1 MGTAPA
7 RRHGRHRNHPR
18 RLEHVMKIGIGLPYV
33 IPGTEGRRLVDF
45 CSDKPARHARHPQ
58 TPLGYV
64 TVTRDQLRRNP

>member
-1 MGTAPA
+1 
-7 RRHGRHRNHPR
+7 
-18 RLEHVMKIGIGLPYV
+18 MKIGIGLPNV

-45 CSDKPARHARHPQ
+45 CSDKPARHARHRQ